1 MSLSYREA
9 GTGGHARSTVLGKT
23 SALNHFVTFLGTKNL
38 VYEACGQDELCNES
52 NLRQFGT
59 YLIEHAL
66 AADTGLPLAR
76 DTAIQYFSGVT
87 NVLKAK
93 YKDDNL
99 FRSSET
105 WNTEVRGDI
114 MKLITRR
121 HIVNGTEVKDKS
133 KGVGRLLMIEI
144 GQELLDIGTIKSIET
159 RAILNTSYHAVGR
172 GGEVALLTWPCLY
185 WNFNEEHLGGKWN
198 QQKTSDVQEMTFFA
212 DSSDYRV
219 CEFHSL
225 ASYLVVGGGG
235 RHLSS
240 RTAASSQWVFPS
252 LSNINAASAITA
264 MLKELAHRVD
274 ALHPD
279 VSATDIRVGS
289 CNDIVNAEGER

>member
-1 MSLSYREA
+1 MSQSYREA

-105 WNTEVRGDI
+105 WNKKCEV
-114 MKLITRR
+114 T
-121 HIVNGTEVKDKS
+121 
-133 KGVGRLLMIEI
+133 
-144 GQELLDIGTIKSIET
+144 
-159 RAILNTSYHAVGR
+159 
-172 GGEVALLTWPCLY
+172 
-185 WNFNEEHLGGKWN
+185 
-198 QQKTSDVQEMTFFA
+198 
-212 DSSDYRV
+212 
-219 CEFHSL
+219 
-225 ASYLVVGGGG
+225 
-235 RHLSS
+235 
-240 RTAASSQWVFPS
+240 
-252 LSNINAASAITA
+252 
-264 MLKELAHRVD
+264 
-274 ALHPD
+274 
-279 VSATDIRVGS
+279 
-289 CNDIVNAEGER
+289 